1 MRSTWITAQHLAG
14 HHISL
19 ELLDPDRHRDG
30 LVRAGAY
37 ADIWTYMLVP
47 PADTPAG
54 MDDHIRTLMARW
66 DAGEEVPYVVIRQHD
81 SCIVGSARFRELQP
95 HHRSL
100 ELGTWLTP
108 SVHGD
113 GTNAELK
120 LLMLTHAFEQLGCIR
135 VQLKTDA
142 QNTASQR
149 SLAALGAT
157 YEGRLR
163 NHIITPSGR
172 IRDSLYYAITD
183 AEWPAVKQH
192 LIQRI
197 ERHQST

>member
-1 MRSTWITAQHLAG
+1 MRSTWITAPHFIGSRIQLVQ
-14 HHISL
+14 
-19 ELLDPDRHRDG
+19 LDPHQHRDG
-30 LVRAGAY
+30 LVNAGAH
-37 ADIWTYMLVP
+37 AAIWTYMLVP

-54 MDDHIRTLMARW
+54 MDDHIRILMDRW
-66 DAGEEVPYVVIRQHD
+66 DAGEEVPYVVIHTHTQR
-81 SCIVGSARFRELQP
+81 IVGSARFRELHPQ
-95 HHRSL
+95 HRSL

-108 SVHGD
+108 AVHGD
-113 GTNAELK
+113 GTNAEVK

-149 SLAALGAT
+149 SLEALGAT

-183 AEWPAVKQH
+183 ADWPAIKH
-192 LIQRI
+192 RLIDRI
-197 ERHQST
+197 HRHQMS